1 MRVAVMA
8 TCLGNAMFPDVPR
21 ATVRLLR
28 RLGVEVEV
36 PPDQTC
42 CGQPMVNTGYLD
54 EAVPLVRT
62 TVAAFAG
69 YDAVVVGSAV
79 YHGRWLEEARRF
91 VTGRRSELEAMPTW
105 FFSSGPTGGSPAQEA
120 AVQRSCGFDT
130 PIPRALT
137 GVARQ
142 IQVRGHATFGGT
154 IGEGATGML
163 GRWMP
168 RGDWR
173 DFDQVK
179 EWAGVISDQLTAS

>member
-1 MRVAVMA
+1 MSSKVLVVFASKYGATKEIAEALSEALNERGTAAKVAPAGEVMDL
-8 TCLGNAMFPDVPR
+8 T
-21 ATVRLLR
+21 
-28 RLGVEVEV
+28 
-36 PPDQTC
+36 
-42 CGQPMVNTGYLD
+42 
-54 EAVPLVRT
+54 
-62 TVAAFAG
+62 G